1 MARPKTKEYKP
12 LTVRMDANV
21 YERLTD
27 YCQESGQPKTVAV
40 ERAITMFIND
50 FEEKKA
56 LLEEAVTSKW
66 IQ

>member
-12 LTVRMDANV
+12 LTVRMDAAV
-21 YERLTD
+21 YDRLTD

-50 FEEKKA
+50 YEKKKTI
-56 LLEEAVTSKW
+56 LEEVSNSK
-66 IQ
+66 

>member
-40 ERAITMFIND
+40 ERAINMFIND
-50 FEEKKA
+50 YEKKKTI
-56 LLEEAVTSKW
+56 LEEASNSL
-66 IQ
+66 

>member
-12 LTVRMDANV
+12 LTVRMDATV
-21 YERLTD
+21 YDRLTD

-50 FEEKKA
+50 YEKKKTI
-56 LLEEAVTSKW
+56 LEEVSNTK
-66 IQ
+66 